1 MSDEEREL
9 MIKALE
15 IAEYKAL
22 RDKAMRNE
30 MVIHCTDD
38 GVPFEESARDV
49 FVRLYN
55 EPVPTF

>member
-9 MIKALE
+9 LIKALE
-15 IAEYKAL
+15 IAEYRTL

-30 MVIHCTDD
+30 MVVHCTDD
-38 GVPFEESARDV
+38 GVPFEEPARDV

>member
-9 MIKALE
+9 LIKALE
-15 IAEYKAL
+15 IAEYRTL

-30 MVIHCTDD
+30 MVVHCTDD
-38 GVPFEESARDV
+38 GVPYEELARDV